1 MRWSRVLVAALV
13 FLSTATFFLPYG
25 WGQQRGSSV
34 GRELLEVVNHERRE
48 QGLPALKWNDALAA
62 AARKHAEQMAQQR
75 TLSHQLPGEP
85 SLPARVGKEGVRHS
99 WLSENIAEGTST
111 DDIHDQF
118 MKSPNHRSN
127 ILDSDMDT
135 VGIGV
140 AESGGKWF
148 AVEDFCKAK

>member
-1 MRWSRVLVAALV
+1 MMPWQRPLESTRNRWRSSEHFRINCLAKRACPPA
-13 FLSTATFFLPYG
+13 SAR
-25 WGQQRGSSV
+25 RGF
-34 GRELLEVVNHERRE
+34 
-48 QGLPALKWNDALAA
+48 D
-62 AARKHAEQMAQQR
+62 
-75 TLSHQLPGEP
+75 
-85 SLPARVGKEGVRHS
+85 HS
-99 WLSENIAEGTST
+99 WLSENIAEGTSA